1 MRGLLKTMIICVVVL
16 MMLNIASASYAQDMG
31 RKLFRGVINMASG
44 WVELPKNVY
53 VIGMEQSFASGM
65 VIGVPKGILMAA
77 VRTCAGIYDTLT
89 FPIAFPKGYKPV
101 LEPEFVNECK

>member
-1 MRGLLKTMIICVVVL
+1 MI
-16 MMLNIASASYAQDMG
+16 LNIASASHAQDMG
-31 RKLFRGVINMASG
+31 RKLFRGVINIASG

-53 VIGMEQSFASGM
+53 VIGTEHDFASGM

-77 VRTCAGIYDTLT
+77 LRTCAGIYDTIT
-89 FPIAFPKGYKPV
+89 FPIPIPKDYKPL